1 MGENIYA
8 KTKLIG
14 NYRTIAN
21 LLIISKHDIDKKA
34 AVVEPIM
41 SKAANSYKGMLSCWI
56 RVLHYFHNSY
66 VIVHTY
72 KNSLPWIQWFD
83 KNVKVY
89 INSLA

>member
-1 MGENIYA
+1 MTMLQNSMRSKNWLLGYALMGENIYA

-41 SKAANSYKGMLSCWI
+41 SKAANSY
-56 RVLHYFHNSY
+56 
-66 VIVHTY
+66 
-72 KNSLPWIQWFD
+72 
-83 KNVKVY
+83 
-89 INSLA
+89 

>member
-41 SKAANSYKGMLSCWI
+41 SKAANSY
-56 RVLHYFHNSY
+56 
-66 VIVHTY
+66 
-72 KNSLPWIQWFD
+72 
-83 KNVKVY
+83 
-89 INSLA
+89 